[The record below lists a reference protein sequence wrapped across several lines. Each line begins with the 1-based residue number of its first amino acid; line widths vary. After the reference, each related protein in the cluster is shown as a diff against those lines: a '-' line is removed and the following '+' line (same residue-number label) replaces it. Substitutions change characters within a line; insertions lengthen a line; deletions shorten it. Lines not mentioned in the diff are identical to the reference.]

1 MRIIQDN
8 ELNITARA
16 LINRKQLLKI
26 VPLSERTIF
35 DLEKRGQFPKR
46 FALTERNVAWDLEEV
61 KEWIEDRKASGQ
73 SIFRPSFLS
82 S

>member
-46 FALTERNVAWDLEEV
+46 FALTARNVAWDLEEV
-61 KEWIEDRKASGQ
+61 KEWIEDRKASGH